1 MGKHKK
7 CHKIIHRLLDL
18 LEANSESNNDG
29 LECLVGFEI
38 PDPDMDDIIDIEL
51 EDEDDQEV
59 QVP

>member
-38 PDPDMDDIIDIEL
+38 PDPDIDDIIDIEL
-51 EDEDDQEV
+51 EDEDGEF
-59 QVP
+59 